1 MGAQKKALKQ
11 TWKAKSQA
19 SKEAFKQVKAAQKAA
34 KQASKEPAATEAID
48 TDPALLTF
56 PVEVADGRCL
66 VISWRKGDDINAVAS
81 HFAAEHHICSDE
93 LGEIVQFLLHAERQ
107 AMGGCSVA
115 AAPAAAGV
123 HAEQHAAAVAAAIGA
138 HAASVAAAVPDEAVD
153 NDKMDDAPIPQDVAP
168 VYTTFADV
176 GQMQSLEAM
185 GFTNHELNL
194 QLLTA
199 HEGSLERVLENLL

>member
-1 MGAQKKALKQ
+1 
-11 TWKAKSQA
+11 
-19 SKEAFKQVKAAQKAA
+19 V
-34 KQASKEPAATEAID
+34 
-48 TDPALLTF
+48 
-56 PVEVADGRCL
+56 
-66 VISWRKGDDINAVAS
+66 
-81 HFAAEHHICSDE
+81 
-93 LGEIVQFLLHAERQ
+93 HAEQ
-107 AMGGCSVA
+107 HAAAVA
-115 AAPAAAGV
+115 AAVPT

-138 HAASVAAAVPDEAVD
+138 HAAAVAAAVPDEAVD

-194 QLLTA
+194 QLLKA